1 MKKAS
6 LIIIGLLFTQ
16 SVIATDSWDLD
27 TNFGGLAVADAD
39 WTINKVFPGTKII
52 FDGRYSIKRDMAKG
66 PTQDDCCRPLEPAKR
81 MIGIIDAHL
90 QWGEGE
96 TGLEYAIV
104 AVTPW
109 AFQRNTPASEGFGP
123 IRDTLEFGVVQG
135 GFDDPLGIDS
145 YSEITFV
152 RASRTWG
159 FKTRDESPWTFIVGL
174 KVSFGWA
181 WADSFMD
188 VYKDVSNP
196 IAGMFT
202 YLAVEHERF
211 GRLYTDDRIVPGFT
225 LGSPATNASTS
236 REARIRFGYFNNFY
250 RCMTVDLFV
259 EKRSFNFA
267 DPVLPDLYTKSKRSG
282 VEIGCQF

>member
-1 MKKAS
+1 MKKTT
-6 LIIIGLLFTQ
+6 LIVIGLLITQ
-16 SVIATDSWDLD
+16 PVTATDSWDLD
-27 TNFGGLAVADAD
+27 TNFAGLAIADAD
-39 WTINKVFPGTKII
+39 WTIDKVFPGTKII
-52 FDGRYSIKRDMAKG
+52 FDGRYSIKRDTLEG
-66 PTQDDCCRPLEPAKR
+66 PTEDDCCRPQEPAKR
-81 MIGIIDAHL
+81 MIAIIDAHL

-109 AFQRNTPASEGFGP
+109 AFQRNTPASEGFNP
-123 IRDTLEFGVVQG
+123 VRDTMEFGVVQG

-145 YSEITFV
+145 YAEITIV
-152 RASRTWG
+152 RAGRTWG
-159 FKTRDESPWTFIVGL
+159 FKTRDESPWTFTVGA
-174 KVSFGWA
+174 KVSLGWA
-181 WADSFMD
+181 WAESIVD
-188 VYKDVSNP
+188 VYKDVSNA
-196 IAGMFT
+196 IAGM
-202 YLAVEHERF
+202 YVNLAIEHERF
-211 GRLYTDDRIVPGFT
+211 GKLYTDDRVVPGFT